1 MNTYLFDFDGTLVDS
16 MPAYGSVM
24 LRILDEN
31 NIPYDSSLLKIIT
44 PLGHSG
50 TADYYLKLGI
60 QISREEIL
68 QRMHTY
74 LLDAYTNHI
83 TVKNN
88 VIPVLQTLKK
98 RGCSLNVLT
107 ASPHTM
113 LDVCLKRNGIYDLF
127 DHIWSCD
134 DFATTKSDPEIY
146 RKAANCLSCKIDEIL
161 FLDDNYNANLT
172 AKSAGMKTC
181 GVYDDSSKEYENEIR
196 EITDYYIHDFSE
208 LENL

>member
-31 NIPYDSSLLKIIT
+31 NIPYDNNLLKIIT

-83 TVKNN
+83 TVKSN
-88 VIPVLQTLKK
+88 VISTLQALKK
-98 RGCSLNVLT
+98 RGCSLNILT

-113 LDVCLKRNGIYDLF
+113 LDVCLKRNGIYDFF

-146 RKAANCLSCKIDEIL
+146 RKAAACLSCKTDEIL

-172 AKSAGMKTC
+172 AKAAKMKTC
-181 GVYDDSSKEYENEIR
+181 GVYDDSSKEYEKEIR
-196 EITDYYIHDFSE
+196 AITDYYIYDFSE
-208 LENL
+208 LTNL